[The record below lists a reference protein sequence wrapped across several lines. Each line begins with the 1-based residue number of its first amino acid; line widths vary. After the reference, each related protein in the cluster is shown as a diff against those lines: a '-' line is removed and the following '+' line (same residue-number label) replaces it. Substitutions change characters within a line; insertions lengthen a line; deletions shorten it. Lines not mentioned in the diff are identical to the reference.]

1 VTAALLA
8 AGSTSTHEAVVFWIL
23 APVAVVCALGLVF
36 ARSAVHAAVLLA
48 VVMLSLAAF
57 YTAEAAP
64 FLAVVQVVVYT
75 GAVLMLFLFVLMLI
89 GVDSA
94 DSLVETLR
102 GQRVAGAFVALGFA
116 VLLIAALAGTLGSF
130 HPRGLAAAQAD
141 ANGTDKGNVVAI
153 AELLFSRY
161 VFAFEATS
169 ALLITAGL
177 GAMVLAHRERT
188 QPRKTQLE
196 RMQERVRQGGAQL
209 APLPG
214 PGVYADHDAVD
225 TPALLPDGSLART
238 SVPEYLEIAT
248 ARPHTDVV
256 DRALADPH
264 ELPRPGEPETGGDA

>member
-1 VTAALLA
+1 MTGALLA
-8 AGSTSTHEAVVFWIL
+8 AAGTLSAGAQGATTTHEAVVFWVL
-23 APVAVVCALGLVF
+23 APLAVLAALGMVLV
-36 ARSAVHAAVLLA
+36 RSAVHAAVLLA

-75 GAVLMLFLFVLMLI
+75 GAVLMLFLFVLMLV
-89 GVDSA
+89 GVDSV

-102 GQRVAGAFVALGFA
+102 AQRAAAIIVGLGFA

-130 HPRGLAAAQAD
+130 EPKGIAVAEA
-141 ANGTDKGNVVAI
+141 DKGNVVAI

-177 GAMVLAHRERT
+177 GAMVLAHRERLS
-188 QPRKTQLE
+188 PRLSQQQ
-196 RMQERVRQGGAQL
+196 RMADRFARGGASV

-225 TPALLPDGSLART
+225 TPALLPDGSLAPG
-238 SVPEYLEIAT
+238 SVPEHLQVSAATPHVEGTERELE
-248 ARPHTDVV
+248 R
-256 DRALADPH
+256 
-264 ELPRPGEPETGGDA
+264 

>member
-1 VTAALLA
+1 MSGLAVLA
-8 AGSTSTHEAVVFWIL
+8 AGGASTHEAVIFWVL
-23 APVAVVCALGLVF
+23 APIAVICAIGMVL
-36 ARSAVHAAVLLA
+36 ARSAVHSAVFLA

-102 GQRVAGAFVALGFA
+102 GQRVAATVVGLGFA
-116 VLLIAALAGTLGSF
+116 LLLIVSLAGALGSF
-130 HPRGLAAAQAD
+130 HTRGVAAAEA
-141 ANGTDKGNVVAI
+141 GKGNVVAI
-153 AELLFSRY
+153 AEVLFSRY

-188 QPRKTQLE
+188 TPRRTQKERMLE
-196 RMQERVRQGGAQL
+196 RVSRGGSAV

-225 TPALLPDGSLART
+225 TPALLPGGAVAPT
-238 SVPEYLEIAT
+238 SVPEYLQVSS
-248 ARPHTDVV
+248 ARPHVE
-256 DRALADPH
+256 RAER
-264 ELPRPGEPETGGDA
+264 ELE

>member
-1 VTAALLA
+1 MDALTVLA
-8 AGSTSTHEAVVFWIL
+8 AAGDTTTHEAVVFWIL
-23 APVAVVCALGLVF
+23 APVAVIGALGLVL
-36 ARSAVHAAVLLA
+36 ARSAVHAAMLLA

-75 GAVLMLFLFVLMLI
+75 GAVLMLFLFVLMLV
-89 GVDSA
+89 GVDTA

-102 GQRVAGAFVALGFA
+102 GQRVAATLVGLGFA
-116 VLLIAALAGTLGSF
+116 ALLIAALAGALGSF
-130 HPRGLAAAQAD
+130 SPQGVAGAED
-141 ANGTDKGNVVAI
+141 GKGNVVAI

-188 QPRKTQLE
+188 EPRLTQRQ
-196 RMQERVRQGGAQL
+196 RMQERAARGGAAM

-225 TPALLPDGSLART
+225 TPALLPDGSVAPG
-238 SVPEYLEIAT
+238 SVPEYLQVSG
-248 ARPHTDVV
+248 ARPRV
-256 DRALADPH
+256 DDTER
-264 ELPRPGEPETGGDA
+264 ELEK

>member
-1 VTAALLA
+1 MTAALAAGLA
-8 AGSTSTHEAVVFWIL
+8 AGHTSAHEAVVFWVL
-23 APVAVVCALGLVF
+23 APVAVVCALGLVLV
-36 ARSAVHAAVLLA
+36 RSAVHAAVLLA

-89 GVDSA
+89 GVDTT

-102 GQRVAGAFVALGFA
+102 GQRVAAVVVGLGFA
-116 VLLIAALAGTLGSF
+116 ALLVVALAGTLGSF
-130 HPRGLAAAQAD
+130 HPKGVAGAEA
-141 ANGTDKGNVVAI
+141 DKGNVVAI

-188 QPRKTQLE
+188 TARRTQLE
-196 RMQERVRQGGAQL
+196 RMRERVAVGGAAM

-214 PGVYADHDAVD
+214 PGVYADHDAID
-225 TPALLPDGSLART
+225 TPALLPDGTVAVT
-238 SVPEYLEIAT
+238 SVPEYLEISG
-248 ARPHTDVV
+248 ARPHVEAIE
-256 DRALADPH
+256 RNL
-264 ELPRPGEPETGGDA
+264 TGPPDGDS

>member
-1 VTAALLA
+1 MSNGVLLA
-8 AGSTSTHEAVVFWIL
+8 ASSAPATMHEAVVFWLL
-23 APVAVVCALGLVF
+23 APLAVAAALGMVF
-36 ARSAVHAAVLLA
+36 ARSAVHGAVLLA

-57 YTAEAAP
+57 YTTENAP

-89 GVDSA
+89 GVDSN

-102 GQRVAGAFVALGFA
+102 GQRAAALIIGLGFA
-116 VLLIAALAGTLGSF
+116 VLLVAALAGALGGF
-130 HPRGLAAAQAD
+130 GPPKGVVTAEA
-141 ANGTDKGNVVAI
+141 GKGNVTAI

-177 GAMVLAHRERT
+177 GAMVLAHKEPSQAKRT
-188 QPRKTQLE
+188 QREL
-196 RMQERVRQGGAQL
+196 MQARAARGGSGM

-225 TPALLPDGSLART
+225 TPALLPDGSVATT
-238 SVPEYLEIAT
+238 SVPEYLQVSG
-248 ARPHTDVV
+248 ARPHVEAIDK
-256 DRALADPH
+256 
-264 ELPRPGEPETGGDA
+264 ELER

>member
-1 VTAALLA
+1 MTAAILA
-8 AGSTSTHEAVVFWIL
+8 AGGTSTHEAVVFWVL
-23 APVAVVCALGLVF
+23 APVAVVCALGMVLV
-36 ARSAVHAAVLLA
+36 RSAVHSAVLLA

-89 GVDSA
+89 GVDTT

-102 GQRVAGAFVALGFA
+102 GQRVAA
-116 VLLIAALAGTLGSF
+116 VLAGLAFAALLVIALAGTVGSF
-130 HPRGLAAAQAD
+130 HPKGVAGAEA
-141 ANGTDKGNVVAI
+141 DKGNVVAI

-169 ALLITAGL
+169 ALLITAAL

-188 QPRKTQLE
+188 SPRRTQLE
-196 RMQERVRQGGAQL
+196 RMRERVAIGGAAM

-214 PGVYADHDAVD
+214 PGVYADHDAID
-225 TPALLPDGSLART
+225 TPALLPDGSVATT
-238 SVPEYLEIAT
+238 SVPEYLEIT
-248 ARPHTDVV
+248 GARPHTERVE
-256 DRALADPH
+256 R
-264 ELPRPGEPETGGDA
+264 ELER

>member
-1 VTAALLA
+1 MSAVLA
-8 AGSTSTHEAVVFWIL
+8 AGSVPAHEAVVFWIL
-23 APVAVVCALGLVF
+23 APIAVVAALGLVLV
-36 ARSAVHAAVLLA
+36 RSAVHAAILLA

-57 YTAEAAP
+57 YTAEQAP

-89 GVDSA
+89 GVDST

-102 GQRVAGAFVALGFA
+102 GQRVAASVIGLGFA
-116 VLLIAALAGTLGSF
+116 ALLVAALAGALGSF
-130 HPRGLAAAQAD
+130 HPKGLAGAQQ
-141 ANGTDKGNVVAI
+141 DKGNVVAI

-188 QPRKTQLE
+188 TPRRTQLE
-196 RMQERVRQGGAQL
+196 RMRERVAVGGAGL

-214 PGVYADHDAVD
+214 PGVYADHDAID
-225 TPALLPDGSLART
+225 TPALLPDGSVATT
-238 SVPEYLEIAT
+238 SVPEYLEISA
-248 ARPHTDVV
+248 ARPHTGAVT
-256 DRALADPH
+256 R
-264 ELPRPGEPETGGDA
+264 ELTDNAAQTARSAGDAERSDPA

>member
-1 VTAALLA
+1 VTGALLA
-8 AGSTSTHEAVVFWIL
+8 AAGDTSTHEAVIFWIL
-23 APVAVVCALGLVF
+23 GPLSVLAALGLVLV
-36 ARSAVHAAVLLA
+36 RSAVHAAMLLA
-48 VVMLSLAAF
+48 VVMMSLAAF

-89 GVDSA
+89 GVDST

-102 GQRVAGAFVALGFA
+102 GQRVAGTVVGLGFA
-116 VLLIAALAGTLGSF
+116 VLLVIALAGTLGSF
-130 HPRGLAAAQAD
+130 HARGVGVAED
-141 ANGTDKGNVVAI
+141 GKGNVVAI

-188 QPRKTQLE
+188 EPRLTQQE
-196 RMQERVRQGGAQL
+196 RMRERALRGGAAM

-214 PGVYADHDAVD
+214 PGVYADHDAID
-225 TPALLPDGSLART
+225 TPALLPDGGVAAG
-238 SVPEYLEIAT
+238 SVPDYLQVSG
-248 ARPHTDVV
+248 ARPHV
-256 DRALADPH
+256 DDAER
-264 ELPRPGEPETGGDA
+264 ELER